1 MSEEKPTF
9 KVTDRRLFNA
19 DGSPRDIE
27 RDTTPSETLS
37 TDNVINITAPASAAT
52 SEATSGAAAA
62 SSTAAHPANAE
73 TTSATNATNPMFLEL
88 MMFVAENSAAM
99 MSGHP
104 QFGGEVNLP
113 VAKQFIDML
122 GALREKTS
130 GNLSTEEQTG
140 FDSLLTQLRMQYVQL
155 SGAQT
160 TAAPRGFTGSD
171 ITGGDR

>member
-27 RDTTPSETLS
+27 REAIPNETSSINDVISTTAPTSAAASETM
-37 TDNVINITAPASAAT
+37 
-52 SEATSGAAAA
+52 SGTGAA
-62 SSTAAHPANAE
+62 SSTAARPASAE
-73 TTSATNATNPMFLEL
+73 TASSTNATNPMFLEL

-122 GALREKTS
+122 GALREKTN

-155 SGAQT
+155 SGTPKPAT
-160 TAAPRGFTGSD
+160 PRGFSGSD
-171 ITGGDR
+171 ITGGG

>member
-27 RDTTPSETLS
+27 RDSISTDAAPINNIINASANAAPSVTTSETS
-37 TDNVINITAPASAAT
+37 ATNNASARPAST
-52 SEATSGAAAA
+52 
-62 SSTAAHPANAE
+62 E
-73 TTSATNATNPMFLEL
+73 TTSAAKGTNPLFLEL
-88 MMFVAENSAAM
+88 IMFVAENSAAM

-104 QFGGEVNLP
+104 QFGGEINLP

-130 GNLSTEEQTG
+130 GNLSTEEQSG
-140 FDSLLTQLRMQYVQL
+140 IDSLLSQLRMQYVQL
-155 SGAQT
+155 SSAPQQP
-160 TAAPRGFTGSD
+160 AAPRGFTGGD
-171 ITGGDR
+171 ITGGR

>member
-9 KVTDRRLFNA
+9 KVTDRRLFNP

-27 RDTTPSETLS
+27 RET
-37 TDNVINITAPASAAT
+37 IEPITIGDVSSAT
-52 SEATSGAAAA
+52 L
-62 SSTAAHPANAE
+62 
-73 TTSATNATNPMFLEL
+73 TTSATANTATAIAAANADERFAQIETARAAATGTNPMFLEL

-122 GALREKTS
+122 GALYEKTS

-140 FDSLLTQLRMQYVQL
+140 LDSLLSQLRMQYVQL
-155 SGAQT
+155 SSAPPT
-160 TAAPRGFTGSD
+160 TAPRGFTGDD
-171 ITGGDR
+171 ITGGR

>member
-9 KVTDRRLFNA
+9 KVTDRRLFNP

-27 RDTTPSETLS
+27 REAIEPITIGDVPS
-37 TDNVINITAPASAAT
+37 AS
-52 SEATSGAAAA
+52 
-62 SSTAAHPANAE
+62 P
-73 TTSATNATNPMFLEL
+73 TTSATANTATTAAPANADERSTQIETDRNAAATGTNPMFLEL

-113 VAKQFIDML
+113 VAKQFVDML

-140 FDSLLTQLRMQYVQL
+140 LDSLLSQLRMQYVQL
-155 SGAQT
+155 SSAPPG
-160 TAAPRGFTGSD
+160 AAPPGFTGGD
-171 ITGGDR
+171 ITGGR